1 LRSVGAFL
9 VQKRIAFNINL
20 WYNLDTEREVNK
32 MKFTYKQYL
41 FKNELEQFKN
51 DIEIIEEEKMDLGSV
66 VTFHCE
72 DEKVLDKI
80 FQE

>member
-1 LRSVGAFL
+1 V
-9 VQKRIAFNINL
+9 VYKDN
-20 WYNLDTEREVNK
+20 EREVIT

-51 DIEIIEEEKMDLGSV
+51 DIEIIEEEKMDLGSM

-80 FQE
+80 FQD